1 MHFNERK
8 HYRRRRFRIRKNNE
22 AYKTSDPIQSNP
34 IQSNPIHGWIQ
45 SMSNSGLSRTVS
57 KISCITVGATLCLI
71 TLKNAVF
78 FRYWLFIHS
87 FIHSLTHS
95 LTHSFIFF
103 IMTFCQNTMVRN
115 GWMIFN
121 KSFSMNFI
129 FTNNSDFINDVKT
142 TSRNKSKIKQINKKR
157 FETFYKQAL

>member
-1 MHFNERK
+1 
-8 HYRRRRFRIRKNNE
+8 
-22 AYKTSDPIQSNP
+22 
-34 IQSNPIHGWIQ
+34 
-45 SMSNSGLSRTVS
+45 MSNNLEECSIFQIL
-57 KISCITVGATLCLI
+57 A
-71 TLKNAVF
+71 
-78 FRYWLFIHS
+78 IHS

-95 LTHSFIFF
+95 LIHILYYD
-103 IMTFCQNTMVRN
+103 ICQNTMVRN